1 MSQEDLNNANEH
13 IDRAKSTNDFNL
25 EEHQTVI
32 SSTDNTNNQFSDKTL
47 FDQDLST
54 EDISDDLNTQ
64 QSVQSTTEREETSEN
79 SGENGTETHIQESSV
94 MTTSSSVSNTI
105 DRKSHHENEDQESRN
120 DAQDNEVVIESSN
133 VGNPT
138 NHEFQTDATSTDGD
152 KDEDREEKSPS
163 TAVNDPPDN
172 RVEND
177 LNSKNF
183 DQSESFE
190 GQNIIAN
197 DSNQKDDEQIRE
209 PSDDEADYKDD
220 FEADSEPLEQKENE
234 DTNENELSDES
245 IKEGLQESL
254 IVTQTSSEENII
266 SNNETLDS
274 QEEAERADGDSKKQ
288 IEDVNEPVYEDK
300 GIIDDNNET
309 PRIVANKDKLADTET
324 TQMDNEQTGHDP
336 DDSGTK
342 TREITENETETLTTE
357 ANQQC
362 VGTTNDSSNT
372 DTGDSTLLPDNLT
385 QETYKADEDN
395 DDFWNTD
402 EDDKGNSK
410 DSKLGEI
417 KMDENLQGDN
427 GKMSENETS
436 KLDNERTNETSNQSG
451 ESKVPS
457 GETIDKEE
465 KNETSQN
472 INNVETENDR
482 RIENSDTV
490 NKEENTNMTTDRD
503 QKEVTE
509 SKQPS
514 PPPEPIKQENPLDQ
528 LLKRN
533 VQIDGSVESII
544 ELDTNVVSLLQS
556 MKDVMNH
563 YMEQLKLQP
572 LKEFT
577 IDMGRF
583 RGDFQS
589 INNAYQRCAQLA
601 TTMNSHL
608 KDLRRTTEETKT
620 IMSRKFQ
627 NEDLSTWIDIPPEK
641 EAGLFRILLFHFAL
655 IPLIGSALLTCGSR
669 PSPILSWR
677 LIMKSG
683 ADPGFLERGFICLKV
698 WEFALLILSNFSKI
712 SHENEI
718 IWSH

>member
-1 MSQEDLNNANEH
+1 MSQEDLNNVNDH
-13 IDRAKSTNDFNL
+13 IDKEKSTNDFNL
-25 EEHQTVI
+25 EEHQPVI
-32 SSTDNTNNQFSDKTL
+32 TSTDNTNNQFSDKTL

-54 EDISDDLNTQ
+54 EDISNDLNTR
-64 QSVQSTTEREETSEN
+64 QSVQSTTEREGTSEN
-79 SGENGTETHIQESSV
+79 SGENGTETRIQESSV
-94 MTTSSSVSNTI
+94 MTTSSSISNTI
-105 DRKSHHENEDQESRN
+105 DRKSHHENEDPESRN
-120 DAQDNEVVIESSN
+120 DVQDNEVVIESSN

-138 NHEFQTDATSTDGD
+138 NHEFQKDATSTDGD

-163 TAVNDPPDN
+163 TTLSDPPDN
-172 RVEND
+172 RVGND
-177 LNSKNF
+177 LNSKNL

-190 GQNIIAN
+190 ERNGIAN
-197 DSNQKDDEQIRE
+197 DSNQKDDEQIKE

-220 FEADSEPLEQKENE
+220 FEADGEPLEQKENE
-234 DTNENELSDES
+234 DTNENELSDDAT
-245 IKEGLQESL
+245 KDALQESL

-266 SNNETLDS
+266 SNNETLDN
-274 QEEAERADGDSKKQ
+274 QEEDERTDSDSKKQ
-288 IEDVNEPVYEDK
+288 IEDINEPVYEDK
-300 GIIDDNNET
+300 GIIDDNSET
-309 PRIVANKDKLADTET
+309 PRIMSNIDELADTET
-324 TQMDNEQTGHDP
+324 TKTDNEHTGHDP

-362 VGTTNDSSNT
+362 VGTTNDSSNA
-372 DTGDSTLLPDNLT
+372 DTVDSTLLPDNLT
-385 QETYKADEDN
+385 QESYKADEDN

-402 EDDKGNSK
+402 EDDKGNVK

-417 KMDENLQGDN
+417 KMDENLQGN
-427 GKMSENETS
+427 TGNLSENEPS

-465 KNETSQN
+465 KNQNSQN

-490 NKEENTNMTTDRD
+490 NKEEHTTMDTDRD

-509 SKQPS
+509 SKQPPPS
-514 PPPEPIKQENPLDQ
+514 PPPEPIKQESPLDQ

-533 VQIDGSVESII
+533 VQIDGSVESIT
-544 ELDTNVVSLLQS
+544 ELDTNVISLLQS

-563 YMEQLKLQP
+563 YVEQLKLQP
-572 LKEFT
+572 LREFT
-577 IDMGRF
+577 IDMGKF

-589 INNAYQRCAQLA
+589 INDAYQRCAQLA

-641 EAGLFRILLFHFAL
+641 EAGMFIIIIFHFAL
-655 IPLIGSALLTCGSR
+655 IPLIGS
-669 PSPILSWR
+669 
-677 LIMKSG
+677 KHVV
-683 ADPGFLERGFICLKV
+683 PGPVPYFHG
-698 WEFALLILSNFSKI
+698 
-712 SHENEI
+712 H
-718 IWSH
+718 

>member
-1 MSQEDLNNANEH
+1 MSQEDLNNANDH
-13 IDRAKSTNDFNL
+13 IGREKSTNDFNL
-25 EEHQTVI
+25 EEHQPVI
-32 SSTDNTNNQFSDKTL
+32 TSTDNTKNQFSDKTL

-54 EDISDDLNTQ
+54 ADISNDLNTQ
-64 QSVQSTTEREETSEN
+64 QSVQSTTEREGTSEN

-105 DRKSHHENEDQESRN
+105 DRKRHHENEDPESRK
-120 DAQDNEVVIESSN
+120 DVHDNEVVIESSN

-138 NHEFQTDATSTDGD
+138 NHEFQKDATGTDGD

-163 TAVNDPPDN
+163 TTLSDPPDN
-172 RVEND
+172 RVGND
-177 LNSKNF
+177 LNSQNL
-183 DQSESFE
+183 DQSESFD
-190 GQNIIAN
+190 GQNEIAN
-197 DSNQKDDEQIRE
+197 DSNQKDDEQIKE

-220 FEADSEPLEQKENE
+220 FEADGEPLEQKENE
-234 DTNENELSDES
+234 DTNENEVSDDA
-245 IKEGLQESL
+245 IKDALQESL
-254 IVTQTSSEENII
+254 IVTQTSSEETII
-266 SNNETLDS
+266 SNNETLDN
-274 QEEAERADGDSKKQ
+274 QEEAERTDSEGKKH

-300 GIIDDNNET
+300 GIIDDNSET
-309 PRIVANKDKLADTET
+309 PRIVSNNDELADTET
-324 TQMDNEQTGHDP
+324 TKTDNEPTGHDP

-342 TREITENETETLTTE
+342 TREITEHETETLTTE

-362 VGTTNDSSNT
+362 VGTTNDSCNT

-385 QETYKADEDN
+385 HETYKADEDN

-402 EDDKGNSK
+402 EDDKGNVK

-427 GKMSENETS
+427 EKMSENES
-436 KLDNERTNETSNQSG
+436 SQLDNERTNETPDQSD

-457 GETIDKEE
+457 VETIDKEE

-482 RIENSDTV
+482 RIENSDYV
-490 NKEENTNMTTDRD
+490 NKEENTTMDTDKD

-509 SKQPS
+509 SKQLPPS

-533 VQIDGSVESII
+533 VQIDGSVDSIT

-577 IDMGRF
+577 IDMGKF
-583 RGDFQS
+583 RGDFLS
-589 INNAYQRCAQLA
+589 INDAYQRCAQLA

-641 EAGLFRILLFHFAL
+641 EAGIFIIIISTLL
-655 IPLIGSALLTCGSR
+655 
-669 PSPILSWR
+669 
-677 LIMKSG
+677 
-683 ADPGFLERGFICLKV
+683 
-698 WEFALLILSNFSKI
+698 
-712 SHENEI
+712 
-718 IWSH
+718 

>member
-1 MSQEDLNNANEH
+1 MSQEDLNNANDH
-13 IDRAKSTNDFNL
+13 IDREKSTNNFNL
-25 EEHQTVI
+25 EEHQPVI
-32 SSTDNTNNQFSDKTL
+32 TSTDNTNNQFSDKTL

-54 EDISDDLNTQ
+54 ADISNDLNTQ
-64 QSVQSTTEREETSEN
+64 QSVQSTTEREGTSEN

-105 DRKSHHENEDQESRN
+105 DRKSHHENEDPESRN
-120 DAQDNEVVIESSN
+120 DVQDNKVVIESSN

-138 NHEFQTDATSTDGD
+138 NNEFQKDATSTDGD

-163 TAVNDPPDN
+163 TTLNDPLDN
-172 RVEND
+172 RVGND
-177 LNSKNF
+177 LNSKNL
-183 DQSESFE
+183 DQSESSE
-190 GQNIIAN
+190 GQNEISN
-197 DSNQKDDEQIRE
+197 DSNQQDDEQIKE
-209 PSDDEADYKDD
+209 PSDDDVDYKDD
-220 FEADSEPLEQKENE
+220 FEADGEPLEQKENE
-234 DTNENELSDES
+234 DTNENELSDDA
-245 IKEGLQESL
+245 IKDAL
-254 IVTQTSSEENII
+254 QTSSIENII
-266 SNNETLDS
+266 SSNETLDN
-274 QEEAERADGDSKKQ
+274 QEEAERTDSYSKKQ

-300 GIIDDNNET
+300 GIIDDNSKT
-309 PRIVANKDKLADTET
+309 PRTVDNIDELGDTET
-324 TQMDNEQTGHDP
+324 TKTDNEPTGHDP
-336 DDSGTK
+336 DDSGAK

-362 VGTTNDSSNT
+362 VGITNDSSNT

-402 EDDKGNSK
+402 QDDKGNVK

-427 GKMSENETS
+427 GKMSENESS

-465 KNETSQN
+465 NSQN
-472 INNVETENDR
+472 INNVETENNR

-490 NKEENTNMTTDRD
+490 NKEENTTVKTDRD

-509 SKQPS
+509 SKQPPPS
-514 PPPEPIKQENPLDQ
+514 PPPEPIKQESPLDQ

-533 VQIDGSVESII
+533 VQIDGSVESIT

-577 IDMGRF
+577 IDMGKF

-589 INNAYQRCAQLA
+589 INDAYQRCAQLA

-641 EAGLFRILLFHFAL
+641 EAGLFIIIIFHFAL
-655 IPLIGSALLTCGSR
+655 IPLIGSTL
-669 PSPILSWR
+669 
-677 LIMKSG
+677 
-683 ADPGFLERGFICLKV
+683 
-698 WEFALLILSNFSKI
+698 
-712 SHENEI
+712 
-718 IWSH
+718 

>member
-1 MSQEDLNNANEH
+1 MSQEDLNNANDH
-13 IDRAKSTNDFNL
+13 IDREKSTNDFNL
-25 EEHQTVI
+25 EEHQPVI
-32 SSTDNTNNQFSDKTL
+32 TSTDNTNNQFSDKTL

-54 EDISDDLNTQ
+54 EDISNDLNTQ
-64 QSVQSTTEREETSEN
+64 QSVQSVQSTTEREETSEN
-79 SGENGTETHIQESSV
+79 SGENGTETRIQVSSV

-105 DRKSHHENEDQESRN
+105 DRKSHHENEDPESRN

-138 NHEFQTDATSTDGD
+138 DHEFQKDDTSTDGD

-163 TAVNDPPDN
+163 TTLSDPPDN
-172 RVEND
+172 RVGND
-177 LNSKNF
+177 LSSKDL

-190 GQNIIAN
+190 GQNEIAN
-197 DSNQKDDEQIRE
+197 DSNQQDDEQIKE
-209 PSDDEADYKDD
+209 SSDDEADYKDD
-220 FEADSEPLEQKENE
+220 FEADGEPLEQKENE
-234 DTNENELSDES
+234 DTNTHEVSDYT
-245 IKEGLQESL
+245 IKDALQESL
-254 IVTQTSSEENII
+254 IVTQTSSEVNII

-274 QEEAERADGDSKKQ
+274 QEEAERADGDSKKH

-300 GIIDDNNET
+300 GIIDDNSET
-309 PRIVANKDKLADTET
+309 PRTVDNIDELGDTET
-324 TQMDNEQTGHDP
+324 TKTDNEPTGHDP
-336 DDSGTK
+336 DDSGTER
-342 TREITENETETLTTE
+342 REITENETLTTE

-362 VGTTNDSSNT
+362 VGITNDSSNT

-385 QETYKADEDN
+385 QKTYRADEDN

-402 EDDKGNSK
+402 EDDKGNVK

-417 KMDENLQGDN
+417 KMDETLQGN
-427 GKMSENETS
+427 NRKMSENEPS
-436 KLDNERTNETSNQSG
+436 KLDNERTNETFNQSG

-457 GETIDKEE
+457 GEAIDKEE
-465 KNETSQN
+465 KHQNVQN

-490 NKEENTNMTTDRD
+490 NKEENTTMDTDKD

-509 SKQPS
+509 SKPPPPS

-533 VQIDGSVESII
+533 VQIDGSVESIT

-577 IDMGRF
+577 IDMGKF

-589 INNAYQRCAQLA
+589 INDAYQRCAQLA

-641 EAGLFRILLFHFAL
+641 EAGTFIIILFTLL
-655 IPLIGSALLTCGSR
+655 
-669 PSPILSWR
+669 
-677 LIMKSG
+677 
-683 ADPGFLERGFICLKV
+683 
-698 WEFALLILSNFSKI
+698 
-712 SHENEI
+712 
-718 IWSH
+718 